1 MKKFFICTDGI
12 AKGPY
17 QLEDLLNHGINEMDL
32 IWSRDW
38 GISKYAFEIDELR
51 GYFRKNEIS
60 PVPSHS
66 YDTHSSRPGSTTVKN
81 TILFLLIFVLLAL
94 VTYYFSSVNA

>member
-17 QLEDLLNHGINEMDL
+17 RLEDLLSRGITEMDL
-32 IWSRDW
+32 IWSGDW

-51 GYFRKNEIS
+51 GYFRKNEANPI
-60 PVPSHS
+60 PVGNYATPSARS
-66 YDTHSSRPGSTTVKN
+66 NSTIVKN